1 MNSIDWNQFHT
12 PKKPLSIARVRSART
27 PEMGRGLPGDQLPL
41 GAGLMTPYH
50 LELIRQTF
58 DGLFRP
64 SSPDSAGK
72 DLLLDIGGEED
83 EPERE
88 EPSSPAPPPRTPHQE
103 RPCPDPYRP
112 EGPDRPDPG
121 PILDDDDVPS
131 PPKPKKAAPAAAKP
145 KKDREAPKKARRRPR
160 WPPRRPC
167 PEPKAKAE
175 RKRARPTDPD
185 DFSPE
190 AARQV
195 LQGLF
200 DLSLS
205 EKCHGKRA
213 HVLLSSIDPCPSL
226 ARPLAYE
233 RLGAIVEWFEK
244 LGAAV
249 LFSIIVQTSALDE
262 ARYQVVDGSHRF
274 QVARIIV
281 DPRRGGEA
289 QQATPQIRQHLKE
302 DYIDVAVYN
311 TLDPEAMLELQHRVN
326 LLTHDA
332 RFGSSTFDV
341 LLNLKRASLQA
352 PKRYIREDPD
362 FATHLE
368 PALKELHFPKGE
380 DAPAKLVKILECFS
394 LEMLCAL
401 SQLPVERQPSA
412 TNLWRIF
419 EARDAEMNRWLA
431 RAMLEGSFS
440 GSEATSTAAADLK
453 KPIRQ
458 AEQTFMLLE
467 AHDAAEVAAG
477 DHHLAFMNCLNVR
490 PFPFRKGKVRLP
502 AFSEEL
508 GELGCPFERLN
519 ETDVGNMPQE
529 ITFMDGRRLRDY
541 LMPEHCPYA
550 RLWEEMGHHDIPVP
564 ASAC

>member
-88 EPSSPAPPPRTPHQE
+88 EPSSPAPAATHTAPGAPPAPTPTAPKAPTALTA
-103 RPCPDPYRP
+103 RPTTPASGAVEHKDKGTGAAR
-112 EGPDRPDPG
+112 

-145 KKDREAPKKARRRPR
+145 KKDREAPEEARRRPR
-160 WPPRRPC
+160 WPPSPRRRPPRRRRPRPRPRHRPAGSLGRLMRPRRLRRRRARTTPPGGRQAAAPAQAPGPSGDLLLVVGRA

-195 LQGLF
+195 LQSVVDLVNAYLARHPPSLPPRSPSNAGLF

-341 LLNLKRASLQA
+341 LLNLKRASLQ
-352 PKRYIREDPD
+352 RYIREDPD

-401 SQLPVERQPSA
+401 
-412 TNLWRIF
+412 
-419 EARDAEMNRWLA
+419 
-431 RAMLEGSFS
+431 
-440 GSEATSTAAADLK
+440 
-453 KPIRQ
+453 
-458 AEQTFMLLE
+458 
-467 AHDAAEVAAG
+467 
-477 DHHLAFMNCLNVR
+477 
-490 PFPFRKGKVRLP
+490 P
-502 AFSEEL
+502 AP
-508 GELGCPFERLN
+508 G
-519 ETDVGNMPQE
+519 
-529 ITFMDGRRLRDY
+529 
-541 LMPEHCPYA
+541 
-550 RLWEEMGHHDIPVP
+550 
-564 ASAC
+564 

>member
-1 MNSIDWNQFHT
+1 
-12 PKKPLSIARVRSART
+12 
-27 PEMGRGLPGDQLPL
+27 MGRGLPGDQLPL

-112 EGPDRPDPG
+112 EGPDRPDR

-160 WPPRRPC
+160 WPPSPRRRP
-167 PEPKAKAE
+167 PRRRRPRPRPPPPARRKPGPPHEAK
-175 RKRARPTDPD
+175 
-185 DFSPE
+185 E
-190 AARQV
+190 AAEAKGSDDAPRRTPGRGTGTSTRPQWRSPPRRRTRAAV
-195 LQGLF
+195 PRTQGEGRAQAGPADRPGRL
-200 DLSLS
+200 LPGGRSPS
-205 EKCHGKRA
+205 TACHGKRA

-281 DPRRGGEA
+281 DPRRVSELPPEITA
-289 QQATPQIRQHLKE
+289 EQRTELRQRVEKLNKLHPQIRQHLKE

-380 DAPAKLVKILECFS
+380 DAPAKLVKILD
-394 LEMLCAL
+394 
-401 SQLPVERQPSA
+401 LPG
-412 TNLWRIF
+412 
-419 EARDAEMNRWLA
+419 DAVC
-431 RAMLEGSFS
+431 
-440 GSEATSTAAADLK
+440 
-453 KPIRQ
+453 P
-458 AEQTFMLLE
+458 
-467 AHDAAEVAAG
+467 
-477 DHHLAFMNCLNVR
+477 
-490 PFPFRKGKVRLP
+490 LP
-502 AFSEEL
+502 AP
-508 GELGCPFERLN
+508 G
-519 ETDVGNMPQE
+519 
-529 ITFMDGRRLRDY
+529 
-541 LMPEHCPYA
+541 
-550 RLWEEMGHHDIPVP
+550 
-564 ASAC
+564 